1 MASGQH
7 KLDSAD
13 NFSFENFITL
23 DSTEETAF
31 HSESAAEYPARAV
44 RTRKSVPLPDEHTK
58 PTAPE
63 RHEGGRRPRQLSKR
77 KVRPSRA
84 PGEGQRPA
92 GQAGAR
98 GASRLGGEQTNR
110 KRTALAHCAPTGER
124 GAPNR
129 PGAATAPSRPRLLHG
144 RRSAPHV
151 AR

>member
-23 DSTEETAF
+23 DSSEETAF

-63 RHEGGRRPRQLSKR
+63 RHERGRRPRQLSKR

-92 GQAGAR
+92 GSKPIGSEPPRPTAHPRESGQPPTAREPRGPPAGLASFMGAGA
-98 GASRLGGEQTNR
+98 L
-110 KRTALAHCAPTGER
+110 RT
-124 GAPNR
+124 
-129 PGAATAPSRPRLLHG
+129 
-144 RRSAPHV
+144 
-151 AR
+151 